1 MKKFFYSAIRLV
13 TIYLLVV
20 KYAFVFAWWTLKRFL
35 PGGKKDEFNQNA
47 LTRFAWCF
55 RRMLE
60 DLGATF
66 IKMGQIMSTRP
77 DIFPPFFIDELKH
90 LQDNVPPFDPRLI
103 PHEFEFAFGKQPRE
117 IFAEFNETPIAS
129 ASVAQVHEARLKTG
143 ERVAVKI
150 RRPGVQQKVEYDLA
164 VMRIF
169 AKSISFIPSVEV
181 TSPVETVEEFGNAI
195 KGQLDLR
202 NEANN
207 NRRFR
212 KNFEGNQF
220 VGFPRLY
227 EDYCAENIL
236 VMEFVTG
243 YHIDDVGQTDCD
255 PQWLARHGLR
265 AIFQMIY
272 KDGFV
277 HADLHPGNFLFN
289 NGNHVTYLDVGMV
302 GELSDR
308 DRENFI
314 ESFMAMADNNGP
326 KVAECLMNFA
336 PSHRI
341 RDYDEYVKDVSTH
354 VNEFFGK
361 PLNEIE
367 ISIAVAKMVN
377 ILRKH
382 RVRVNAA
389 YTVVNV
395 GLLVAE
401 GVGRK
406 LYPQINLNEELYP
419 FLNELF
425 QEMMKRRLAQ
435 MKVQAE
441 QAAKQRAA
449 GSAASA

>member
-1 MKKFFYSAIRLV
+1 MKKFFYSALRLV
-13 TIYLLVV
+13 TIYLLVI
-20 KYAFVFAWWTLKRFL
+20 KYGFIFTGLTISRFL
-35 PGGKKDEFNQNA
+35 PGGKKDAYNENA
-47 LTRFAWCF
+47 FTRFAYCF

-77 DIFPPFFIDELKH
+77 DIFPPFFIEELKN
-90 LQDNVPPFDPRLI
+90 LQDNVPPFDPLLI
-103 PHEFEFAFGKQPRE
+103 PREFQLAFGKQPAE
-117 IFAEFNETPIAS
+117 IFAEFSEKPIAS

-150 RRPGVQQKVEYDLA
+150 RRPGVKQKVEYDLA

-169 AKSISFIPSVEV
+169 AQSISFIPSVEV
-181 TSPVETVEEFGNAI
+181 TSPVESVEEFGNAI

-202 NEANN
+202 NEAAN

-220 VGFPRLY
+220 VGFPKLID
-227 EDYCAENIL
+227 DYCAENIL

-243 YHIDDVGQTDCD
+243 YHIDDVAKTDCD
-255 PQWLARHGLR
+255 PKELARHGLR

-272 KDGFV
+272 RDGFV

-302 GELSDR
+302 ASLTDK

-314 ESFMAMADNNGP
+314 EAFMAMANNDGR
-326 KVAECLMNFA
+326 KVAELMMNFA

-341 RDYDEYVKDVSTH
+341 TNFEEYAKDVAAH

-395 GLLVAE
+395 GLLVSE
-401 GVGRK
+401 GVGRT
-406 LYPQINLNEELYP
+406 LYPEINLNQELYP
-419 FLNELF
+419 YLTELF
-425 QEMMKRRLAQ
+425 QEMMKRRMAK
-435 MKVQAE
+435 MQAE
-441 QAAKQRAA
+441 MAAKKAAA
-449 GSAASA
+449 GAPAGAA

>member
-1 MKKFFYSAIRLV
+1 MKKFFYSGLRLV
-13 TIYLLVV
+13 AIYLLVI
-20 KYAFVFAWWTLKRFL
+20 KYSFVFAGLTVSRFL
-35 PGGKKDEFNQNA
+35 PGGKKDGHNENA
-47 LTRFAWCF
+47 VARFSYCF

-77 DIFPPFFIDELKH
+77 DIFPPAFIEELKH
-90 LQDNVPPFDPRLI
+90 LQDNVPPFDPKLLPR
-103 PHEFEFAFGKQPRE
+103 EFELAFGKQPSE
-117 IFAEFNETPIAS
+117 IFAEFNVTPIAS
-129 ASVAQVHEARLKTG
+129 ASVAQVHEAKLKTG

-150 RRPGVQQKVEYDLA
+150 RRPGVKQKVEYDLS
-164 VMRIF
+164 VMHTF

-181 TSPVETVEEFGNAI
+181 TSPVESVEEFGNAI

-207 NRRFR
+207 NRRFH
-212 KNFEGNQF
+212 KNFAGNKF
-220 VGFPRLY
+220 VGFPKLY
-227 EDYCAENIL
+227 DDYCAENIL
-236 VMEFVTG
+236 TMEFVTG
-243 YHIDDVGQTDCD
+243 YHIDDVAKTDCD
-255 PQWLARHGLR
+255 PKELARYGLR

-302 GELSDR
+302 ATLTDK

-314 ESFMAMADNNGP
+314 EAFMAMANNDGR
-326 KVAECLMNFA
+326 KTAECMMNFA

-341 RDYDEYVKDVSTH
+341 TDYEDYVKDVSEH
-354 VNEFFGK
+354 VNEFFSK

-377 ILRKH
+377 VLRKH
-382 RVRVNAA
+382 RIRVNAA

-395 GLLVAE
+395 GLLVSE
-401 GVGRK
+401 GVGRT
-406 LYPQINLNEELYP
+406 LYPEINLNAELYP
-419 FLNELF
+419 YLAEVF
-425 QEMMKRRLAQ
+425 QEMMKRRMAK
-435 MKVQAE
+435 MQAE
-441 QAAKQRAA
+441 AAARKAQAEALA
-449 GSAASA
+449 